1 MTIYVGDKSD
11 KLKRLSKILGMLGS
25 AHPGEQSSAATKAC
39 ELLREMGLTWDQVVG
54 PAKLPV
60 STERPSGVRQEIQR
74 ALSSGG
80 ISKWQRSFLISISGK
95 PYLTPKQRTVLNR
108 IVAKVRQHRGQKP

>member
-54 PAKLPV
+54 PPV
-60 STERPSGVRQEIQR
+60 LDYHRITAPNSLCFL
-74 ALSSGG
+74 ASSD
-80 ISKWQRSFLISISGK
+80 
-95 PYLTPKQRTVLNR
+95 
-108 IVAKVRQHRGQKP
+108 